1 MRAMHLVLE
10 NFTVVDTV
18 QMQSQGNVHSVWG
31 LRVWSKSMW
40 MEPMQMCT
48 GPVVMSILPEVL
60 VLKL

>member
-18 QMQSQGNVHSVWG
+18 QMQSQGNIHSVWG

-40 MEPMQMCT
+40 MEPHANVYRT
-48 GPVVMSILPEVL
+48 SRDEHFAESFGVS
-60 VLKL
+60 